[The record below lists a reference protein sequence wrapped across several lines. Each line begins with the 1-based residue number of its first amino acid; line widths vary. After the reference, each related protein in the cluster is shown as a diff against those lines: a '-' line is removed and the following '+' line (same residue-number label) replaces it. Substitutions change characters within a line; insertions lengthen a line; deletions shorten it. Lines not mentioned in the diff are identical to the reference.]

1 MDFKINKY
9 IEEMEEEKKK
19 KKRKKQR
26 YLRVCKGTEI

>member
-19 KKRKKQR
+19 KRKKQR